1 MTLPMSPALAAS
13 AATIPTAANVGPKLG
28 PQHTMALHAIHDGA
42 VVCHPVGSH
51 HVPGWGWVEGGDM
64 SLSVQAV
71 VNDLHTY
78 RLLVVDTSGRFHV
91 DGDPVGLTEAGRIVL
106 DRIGGAS

>member
-1 MTLPMSPALAAS
+1 MTVTPQTPA
-13 AATIPTAANVGPKLG
+13 PTVRTAPAVGAGPKLG

-71 VNDLHTY
+71 VNDLHTH